1 VAERRQK
8 TLRDMAISMG
18 LIAVVAL
25 VLYGMYG
32 GVTFA
37 PGGASDGVAP
47 TADVNGGLNRAAPLV
62 GFPVVIP
69 AELPAGWNP
78 NSFSFVDKSAASAT
92 QPAVVRAGWLTDEG
106 RFISLAQSDGA
117 VADVLVAELGAAA
130 APTGTEQVGDA
141 EWTTTTGRRGESAWV
156 RTVGDV
162 TLLITGSASPAAFQA
177 LATATTAG
185 AVVAG

>member
-32 GVTFA
+32 GVTFS
-37 PGGASDGVAP
+37 PGAASDGVAP
-47 TADVNGGLNRAAPLV
+47 TADVTGSLNRAAPLV
-62 GFPVVIP
+62 GFPVVVP

-78 NSFSFVDKSAASAT
+78 NSFSFVEKSAASAA

-117 VADVLVAELGAAA
+117 VADVLVAE
-130 APTGTEQVGDA
+130 QVGGA
-141 EWTTTTGRRGESAWV
+141 LWTTTSGRRGESAWV

-162 TLLITGSASPAAFQA
+162 TFLITGSASPGAFTA
-177 LATATTAG
+177 LATAAAAG
-185 AVVAG
+185 SVVPG